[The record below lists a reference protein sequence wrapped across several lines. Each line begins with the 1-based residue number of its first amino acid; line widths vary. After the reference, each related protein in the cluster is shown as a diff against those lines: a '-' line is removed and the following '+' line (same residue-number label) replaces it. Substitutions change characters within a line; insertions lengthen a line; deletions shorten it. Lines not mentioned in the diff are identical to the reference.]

1 MRRTRSPRVNR
12 HDRTD
17 MTRSPLPVLA
27 VLLAFLAPP
36 ALGQDLSPDA
46 LVKLVTQEVIGI
58 IKQDRDIQAGNQRKT
73 VALVEDKVLP
83 HFNFNRMT
91 ALAMGPNWRKATS
104 EQQAQL
110 VEQFRTLLVRTYSS
124 ALSAYRNQVI
134 EFKPLRAQA
143 ADTEVTVRSDV
154 KQAGGEPVTID
165 YSMEKTSGGWK
176 VYDVAVGGVSLV
188 TTYRDTFT
196 NEVRT
201 SGIDGLIKA
210 LADRNRALET
220 KRG

>member
-1 MRRTRSPRVNR
+1 
-12 HDRTD
+12 
-17 MTRSPLPVLA
+17 MTRSPLPLLA

-36 ALGQDLSPDA
+36 APGQDLSPDA
-46 LVKLVTQEVIGI
+46 LVQHVTQEVIGV
-58 IKQDRDIQAGNQRKT
+58 IKQDRDIQAGNQKKT

-83 HFNFNRMT
+83 HFNFSRMT

-104 EQQAQL
+104 EQQKQL

-154 KQAGGEPVTID
+154 KQPGGEPVTID

-176 VYDVAVGGVSLV
+176 VYDVVVGGVSLV
-188 TTYRDTFT
+188 TTYRDAFT